1 MRDYVK
7 QRFDNWIGPDGCDTS
22 YKGSDPDWM
31 EEEERWATLRYM
43 DEDFKVGQ
51 GQESGASP
59 FKKRPIKNGSPK
71 TLLSNQDE
79 KIPDVLVSHEKK
91 ED

>member
-7 QRFDNWIGPDGCDTS
+7 QRFDNWIGADGCDTS

-31 EEEERWATLRYM
+31 EEEQKWAR
-43 DEDFKVGQ
+43 EEQFKTDR
-51 GQESGASP
+51 GQESGES
-59 FKKRPIKNGSPK
+59 PIKKSTPS

-79 KIPDVLVSHEKK
+79 NPDVLVSHEKK

>member
-31 EEEERWATLRYM
+31 EEEERWARLRYM

-51 GQESGASP
+51 GQESGGTPNEKSTP
-59 FKKRPIKNGSPK
+59 L

-79 KIPDVLVSHEKK
+79 KIPDVLVNQNE
-91 ED
+91 

>member
-7 QRFDNWIGPDGCDTS
+7 QRFDNWIGADGCDTS

-31 EEEERWATLRYM
+31 EEEERWARLRYM

-51 GQESGASP
+51 GQESGGSP
-59 FKKRPIKNGSPK
+59 FDALPPS

-79 KIPDVLVSHEKK
+79 KIPDVLADHEKK
-91 ED
+91 EE

>member
-7 QRFDNWIGPDGCDTS
+7 QRFDNWIGADGCDTS

-31 EEEERWATLRYM
+31 EEERKWETLRYI
-43 DEDFKVGQ
+43 DEVFKTVQ
-51 GQESGASP
+51 GQESGESP
-59 FKKRPIKNGSPK
+59 LKKSTPS

>member
-7 QRFDNWIGPDGCDTS
+7 QRFDNWIGADGCDTS

-31 EEEERWATLRYM
+31 EEEERWAKLRYM
-43 DEDFKVGQ
+43 DENFKIGQ
-51 GQESGASP
+51 GQESGES
-59 FKKRPIKNGSPK
+59 PIKKSTPS

-79 KIPDVLVSHEKK
+79 KISDVLVTHEKK

>member
-7 QRFDNWIGPDGCDTS
+7 QRFDNWIGADGCDTS

-31 EEEERWATLRYM
+31 EEENPWHYGYWRNYQ
-43 DEDFKVGQ
+43 DFKVGQ
-51 GQESGASP
+51 GQESGGT
-59 FKKRPIKNGSPK
+59 PIDALPPK

-79 KIPDVLVSHEKK
+79 KIPDVLVNQDE
-91 ED
+91 